1 MSSAPINQ
9 DSAPRLSLWPWVYLI
24 ALAYFALHM
33 ATSTRYGYFRDAL
46 YYLACADH
54 LAFGY
59 VDQPP
64 LFPFIAWIARHTLGT
79 SLPALIF
86 WPALAGASRIVLV
99 AAFARKLGA
108 KRFGIALAAALAATP
123 AVWWVMDHQFAMNAF
138 EALFWTGCAY
148 VILRM
153 IHTQNPKLWLAFGA
167 IAGLGLENKYSIAI
181 FAFALLL
188 GLLLTQHRKLLF
200 TPWLFAGGAVSL
212 LIFLPN
218 LIWNIQHHWPFLEL
232 MHNIRVTGKDIAY
245 PPGAYTVQQILMMN
259 PFSFPFWFRGLL
271 FYLFS
276 RATKNYRVF
285 GWAFV
290 ITFAFFLFSHGKDYY
305 SAPAYPILLA
315 AGAVFA
321 DHLLS
326 STVERPSK
334 WRAALKPV
342 CFAWLAAGVSLILP
356 LVLPV
361 LPLEAFIRYK
371 SHFPVEGKPTERS
384 LVGTP
389 LPQYYADELP
399 WQEQVDAV
407 ARVFHSLSPE
417 EQGKT
422 AIFCGNYGQAAAID
436 FFGSRYGL
444 PKAISGH
451 QNYFL
456 WGPRKYTGEI
466 MIVVG
471 QPEEDVRQYFASVEA
486 AATVN
491 VPYAYSYE
499 TWPILLCRGLK
510 GNLQALWPGVKNW
523 R

>member
-1 MSSAPINQ
+1 M
-9 DSAPRLSLWPWVYLI
+9 L
-24 ALAYFALHM
+24 
-33 ATSTRYGYFRDAL
+33 TSMRYGYFRDAL
-46 YYLACADH
+46 YYLTCADH

-86 WPALAGASRIVLV
+86 WPALAGAARIVLV
-99 AAFARKLGA
+99 AAFARELGT
-108 KRFGIALAAALAATP
+108 KRFGVALAGALAATP

-138 EALFWTGCAY
+138 EPLFWTGCAY

-167 IAGLGLENKYSIAI
+167 IAGLGVENKYSIAI
-181 FAFALLL
+181 FAFALLC
-188 GLLLTQHRKLLF
+188 GLLLTQQRRLLF
-200 TPWLFAGGAVSL
+200 TPWLFAGGTVAL

-232 MHNIRVTGKDIAY
+232 MHNIRVTGKDIEY
-245 PPGAYTVQQILMMN
+245 PPGTYTVQQVLMMN

-271 FYLFS
+271 FCLFS
-276 RATKNYRVF
+276 RAAKDYRVF
-285 GWAFV
+285 GWAFLV
-290 ITFAFFLFSHGKDYY
+290 TFSFFLISHGKDYY

-321 DHLLS
+321 EHLLS
-326 STVERPSK
+326 RSAQGQPSERPSK
-334 WRAALKPV
+334 WRAVLKPV
-342 CFAWLAAGVSLILP
+342 CFVWLAIGIAIPLP

-361 LPLEAFIRYK
+361 LPLEAFMSYQ
-371 SHFPVEGKPTERS
+371 SHLALQGKPTERS
-384 LVGTP
+384 FVGTT

-399 WQEQVDAV
+399 WQEQVAAV
-407 ARVFHSLSPE
+407 ARVYHSLSPE
-417 EQGKT
+417 EQAKT

-436 FFGSRYGL
+436 FFGPRYGL

-456 WGPRKYTGEI
+456 WGPRGYTGEI
-466 MIVVG
+466 VIAVG
-471 QPEEDVRQYFASVEA
+471 QPEDDVRKYFASVEA

-491 VPYAYSYE
+491 VPYAYTYE
-499 TWPILLCRGLK
+499 TRPILLCRGLK
-510 GNLQALWPGVKNW
+510 GNLQTLWPGVKNW